1 MIQKFSCEWGGKT
14 LTIEVG
20 RLTNQTNG
28 ACTVQY
34 GDTVVL
40 ATAVMSSN
48 TREGIDFFPLMVDF
62 EEKLYAAGMI
72 KGSRFIKREGRASD
86 EAILSGRMIDRSI
99 RPLFN
104 DGMRND
110 VQVVVTIL
118 SFDGENDPDI
128 PGLIAASCAL
138 GISDIPWA
146 GPIGGIRIGQINGEW
161 VINPSYEAR
170 QKSVLDLVVAGTAE
184 KVLMIEAGANEV
196 SEATVLEGITFG
208 QKHLREVLDLINK
221 IITALGRE
229 KISLKQDMDNDPE
242 TSDVEEIDVLKI
254 AREFLTANIDKY
266 FFTKPLVIKSQ
277 RSAAF
282 KALEESLDDHFQ
294 EKNIGKDK
302 RKLVFQQFKYLVE
315 EFITEKIIKE
325 KRRVDGRQLKEIRS
339 LSSEVSLLPRT
350 HGSAL
355 FARGETQILSTV
367 TLGSPG
373 SVQTLEGVEGVSKKR
388 YMHHYNFPPYSMGE
402 VGQMRG
408 PGRREIGHGALAE
421 KALLPVLPSADVFP
435 YTIRVVSEVMG
446 SNGSSSMGSTCG
458 SSLALMDAGVPIK
471 KHVAGVAIGLAS
483 KFNHGEE
490 DYEILTDL
498 QDLEDGKGGMDFKI
512 TGTEDGIT
520 AIQLDTKTPGLPAD
534 LVAETLKRG
543 KTARLEVLEVMKKAI
558 PAPRPEL
565 SPYAPRIISFKIEVD
580 KIREV
585 IGPGGKIINSI
596 IDATGVEI
604 NIEQDGTVAITAVNR
619 EALEKAEKIIKD
631 IVKEVEAGEIYEG
644 KVTRLMDFGA
654 FVEILPGK
662 EGLVHISEMAW
673 SRTEKVEDAVNVG
686 DTIKVKV
693 KEIDDMGRIN
703 LSMKALL
710 PKPEGFVERS
720 PMERGS
726 RPPRRFDDHRGGSS
740 RSPRRPRRDY

>member
-20 RLTNQTNG
+20 RLTNQASG

-48 TREGIDFFPLMVDF
+48 TREGIDFFPLMVEF

-86 EAILSGRMIDRSI
+86 EAVLSGRMIDRSI

-104 DGMRND
+104 DEMRND

-138 GISDIPWA
+138 NISDIPWA

-161 VINPSYEAR
+161 VVNPSYEAR

-184 KVLMIEAGANEV
+184 KILMIEAGANEV
-196 SEATVLEGITFG
+196 SESAVLEGIAFG
-208 QKHLREVLDLINK
+208 QKHLREVLDLIK
-221 IITALGRE
+221 KTTAALGRE
-229 KISLKQDMDNDPE
+229 KISLKQDLDSDPE
-242 TSDVEEIDVLKI
+242 TTDAEENDALKI
-254 AREFLTANIDKY
+254 AREFLADNIDKH
-266 FFTKPLVIKSQ
+266 FFDKPLVVKSQ
-277 RSAAF
+277 RASAF
-282 KALEESLDDHFQ
+282 KAVAEALDSHFQ

-302 RKLVFQQFKYLVE
+302 RKVVFQQFKYLVE

-325 KRRVDGRQLKEIRS
+325 KRRIDGRSLTEIRP
-339 LSSEVSLLPRT
+339 LASEVSLLPRT

-388 YMHHYNFPPYSMGE
+388 YMHHYNFPPYSVGE

-421 KALLPVLPSADVFP
+421 KALLPVLPSPDLFP

-458 SSLALMDAGVPIK
+458 SSLALMDAGVPIT
-471 KHVAGVAIGLAS
+471 KHVAGIAIGLAS
-483 KFNHGEE
+483 KFNQGSEE
-490 DYEILTDL
+490 FEILTDL

-520 AIQLDTKTPGLPAD
+520 AIQLDTKTPGLPLD
-534 LVAETLKRG
+534 LIEETLKRA

-558 PAPRPEL
+558 PTPRAEL
-565 SPYAPRIISFKIEVD
+565 SPYAPRIVSFKIEVD

-585 IGPGGKIINSI
+585 IGPGGKVINGI

-619 EALEKAEKIIKD
+619 EALEKAEKMVRD
-631 IVKEVEAGEIYEG
+631 IVKEVEAGEVYEG

-673 SRTEKVEDAVNVG
+673 GRTEKVEDAVNIG
-686 DTIKVKV
+686 DTVKVKV

-703 LSMKALL
+703 LSMKALM
-710 PKPEGFVERS
+710 PKPEGFVER
-720 PMERGS
+720 PPLDRGA
-726 RPPRRFDDHRGGSS
+726 RPPRRFGDHRGGGH
-740 RSPRRPRRDY
+740 RDRRLRRDF